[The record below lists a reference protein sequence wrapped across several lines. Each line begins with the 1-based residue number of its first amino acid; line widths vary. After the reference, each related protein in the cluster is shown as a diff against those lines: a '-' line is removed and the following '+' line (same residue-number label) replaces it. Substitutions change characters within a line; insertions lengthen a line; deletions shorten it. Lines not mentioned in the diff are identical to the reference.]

1 MPVPDLKR
9 HNGYGI
15 GNQKAFIRLKKVVTT
30 KIYRAM
36 RVLFC
41 FLLVTVYSGVALKS
55 YAFQARDTIYP
66 IFQFPQNNMPHID
79 GDFSDWNRVPD
90 TYAIGLDQMKESVN
104 GIGFDLDATDL
115 DVTVKV
121 GWVKDLNRL
130 YFYVEVFDDF
140 WEFERLDIKQDIF
153 ELVVD
158 ADMSGGNFIKKW
170 NANTSRIPME
180 ELHFRGHGAHAQN
193 YHVFMPA
200 VNKDWAMVWGNTPWI
215 KDFPYSNAAYKH
227 NLEQGKS
234 GLLKMEF
241 WITPF
246 DYAAIEGI
254 DRSAV
259 SQLKE
264 NEIIALSWC
273 VLDYDDDDK
282 VRKDFIN
289 LAHDLNM
296 IHDGDYMNAF
306 RLMPLSEELSAELKA
321 DWSFVEVDRDR
332 RVFAFKDESLGSV
345 EKWTWD
351 FGDGTTSQEQNPIHQ
366 YTASGHWTVVL
377 TIENKAGK
385 SIRSKIW
392 DVVTK

>member
-1 MPVPDLKR
+1 MIK
-9 HNGYGI
+9 NSF
-15 GNQKAFIRLKKVVTT
+15 NQLYVMKKSLSSE
-30 KIYRAM
+30 KITQM
-36 RVLFC
+36 RVRFYIVLAILYYC
-41 FLLVTVYSGVALKS
+41 GTGTC

-79 GDFSDWNRVPD
+79 GDFAEWNKVPD
-90 TYAIGLDQMKESVN
+90 TYAIGLGQMKESMN
-104 GIGFDLDATDL
+104 GIGFDLDPTDL

-180 ELHFRGHGAHAQN
+180 ELHFRGHGSHAQN
-193 YHVFMPA
+193 YHVFMPSI
-200 VNKDWAMVWGNTPWI
+200 NKDWAMVWGNTPWI
-215 KDFPYSNAAYKH
+215 KDFPYANAAYEH

-246 DYAAIEGI
+246 DHAAIEGI

-306 RLMPLSEELSAELKA
+306 RLMPLSEELNAGLQA
-321 DWSFVEVDRDR
+321 NWSFVEVDRDR

-351 FGDGTTSQEQNPIHQ
+351 FGDGTTSQEQNPVHQ
-366 YTASGHWTVVL
+366 YTTSGHWTVVL

-385 SIRSKIW
+385 SIRSKVW

>member
-1 MPVPDLKR
+1 M
-9 HNGYGI
+9 
-15 GNQKAFIRLKKVVTT
+15 Q
-30 KIYRAM
+30 
-36 RVLFC
+36 
-41 FLLVTVYSGVALKS
+41 VAQ
-55 YAFQARDTIYP
+55 AFQARDTIYP

-79 GDFSDWNRVPD
+79 GDFSDWSVVPD
-90 TYAIGLDQMKESVN
+90 TYAIGLDEMKESMN
-104 GIGFDLDATDL
+104 GIGFDLDPTDL
-115 DVTVKV
+115 DVTAKV

-158 ADMSGGNFIKKW
+158 ADVSGGNFIKKW
-170 NANTSRIPME
+170 NANIARIPIE

-200 VNKDWAMVWGNTPWI
+200 ENKDWAMIWGNTPWI
-215 KDFPYSNAAYKH
+215 KDFPYANAAYEH

-254 DRSAV
+254 HRSAV
-259 SQLKE
+259 SELKE
-264 NEIIALSWC
+264 NEIIAMSWC

-306 RLMPLSEELSAELKA
+306 RLMPLAEELSLELQAE
-321 DWSFVEVDRDR
+321 WSFIEVDRDR
-332 RVFAFKDESLGSV
+332 RVFAFKDESLGSI

-351 FGDGTTSQEQNPIHQ
+351 FGDGTSSEEQNPVHQ
-366 YTASGHWTVVL
+366 YDTSGNWTVVL
-377 TIENKAGK
+377 TVENESSK
-385 SIRSKIW
+385 SIRSKVW